1 MGNEYSNKR
10 HDNPDSDFVI
20 QSLSILILL
29 IVATAGLLHLFHD
42 QSDLFTVHVAIAAI
56 FAMSG
61 LLIKKV
67 PAAKYAF
74 VIAGSVTWYGLLYSF
89 VSSESQ
95 AGWQYYIRPE
105 ILIAFLSF
113 SMALLTIPETAALK
127 SLMSHPLLNSTGLL
141 LLLTYFWVV
150 ELYFVNQSHEFF
162 LDSVMNKAPLRLDD
176 IELFSD
182 HRITYSVI
190 LASSHYCNVAFFWIL
205 TGQQEDAIISS
216 DSEGEEKEIVQK
228 LKNEIR
234 QKINNRKSRKTTF
247 QFTPTDS
254 QSTESSGLNSIADT
268 QPDMEENSF
277 NQTRNSDIKTEKN
290 LYLAAELPE
299 DCLEISYDDAV
310 QLTGDGVGVGDGD
323 NGTDSY
329 EDTEGRAGTV

>member
-1 MGNEYSNKR
+1 MGNEHSKTR
-10 HDNPDSDFVI
+10 HDNSHSDFVI

-29 IVATAGLLHLFHD
+29 IIATAGLLHLSHD

-61 LLIKKV
+61 LLITKV
-67 PAAKYAF
+67 PAAKYAYI
-74 VIAGSVTWYGLLYSF
+74 IAGSVTWYGVLYSF

-95 AGWQYYIRPE
+95 AGWRYYIRPE

-113 SMALLTIPETAALK
+113 SMALLTIPETTALM
-127 SLMSHPLLNSTGLL
+127 SLMLRPLLNSTGVV

-162 LDSVMNKAPLRLDD
+162 LDSVMSKAPLRLDD

-190 LASSHYCNVAFFWIL
+190 LASSHYCNIAFFWIL
-205 TGQQEDAIISS
+205 TGQQDDAIISS
-216 DSEGEEKEIVQK
+216 DTDGEEKEIVQK

-234 QKINNRKSRKTTF
+234 QKINSRKSKKTTF
-247 QFTPTDS
+247 QFTPAGS
-254 QSTESSGLNSIADT
+254 QSTERSSLNKGVNI
-268 QPDMEENSF
+268 QPDMKDNSF
-277 NQTRNSDIKTEKN
+277 NQTQDSDCKTDKY
-290 LYLAAELPE
+290 LYVASELPE

-310 QLTGDGVGVGDGD
+310 QLTGGGDGD
-323 NGTDSY
+323 NCADSY
-329 EDTEGRAGTV
+329 EYTEV